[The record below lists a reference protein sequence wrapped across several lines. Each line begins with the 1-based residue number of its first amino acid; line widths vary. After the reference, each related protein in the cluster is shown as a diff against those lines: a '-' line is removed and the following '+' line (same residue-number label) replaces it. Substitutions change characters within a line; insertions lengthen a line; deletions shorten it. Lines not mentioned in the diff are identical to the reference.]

1 MANKLEKFEKKANTM
16 GSATQEF
23 LGLTNKDD
31 APEQKTKR
39 AINMPEKKFKKGEL
53 RTKSVSVRVSE
64 STYNKLIDNVNNS
77 SYRSMADYLNA
88 LIEKGM

>member
-1 MANKLEKFEKKANTM
+1 MAKDFLKKAEQKANTM
-16 GSATQEF
+16 SSATQQF
-23 LGLTNKDD
+23 LGINAD
-31 APEQKTKR
+31 APEQKRHIT
-39 AINMPEKKFKKGEL
+39 IPEKKFKKGDL